1 MTQSMTAYARADQ
14 SASWGTLSWEI
25 RSVNQRYL
33 DPHFRLHEIFRPL
46 ESVFRRKLSDR
57 LHRGKLDI
65 QLFYHPETAQDNAIQ
80 IDQGALKALSVAMD
94 RVHSQVTGLVSAT
107 PLDVLRWP
115 GVTQQTEVDVEPIHE
130 ASLELLGQ
138 AIATLIENRGAE
150 GARLE
155 EMVTSRCVRIA
166 ELVEDAR
173 LSIPEIR
180 NAHRQK
186 LLKRIDNLD
195 LSVNEARLEQELV
208 LFAQK
213 MDVDEELDRLE
224 SHITAIRDAF
234 KGKAAIGR
242 RLDFLMQECTR
253 EANTLASKSQGIA
266 TTATAVELKVLV
278 EQMREQI
285 QNIE

>member
-1 MTQSMTAYARADQ
+1 MTQSMTAYARADM

-33 DPHFRLHEIFRPL
+33 DPHFRLHDIFRPL
-46 ESVFRRKLSDR
+46 ESAFRKKLSDK
-57 LHRGKLDI
+57 LHRGKFDI
-65 QLFYHPETAQDNAIQ
+65 QLFYHPETALDNSLQINNEALQ
-80 IDQGALKALSVAMD
+80 ALSSAIDQIHD
-94 RVHSQVTGLVSAT
+94 QVGGLISPS

-115 GVTQQTEVDVEPIHE
+115 GITQQTKVDIEPIHTS
-130 ASLELLGQ
+130 SLTLLNE
-138 AIATLIENRGAE
+138 AIATLIENRAAE

-155 EMVTSRCVRIA
+155 ELVLNRCSRIA
-166 ELVEDAR
+166 ELVNDAR
-173 LSIPEIR
+173 ATVPAIR
-180 NAHRQK
+180 TAHRQK
-186 LLKRIDNLD
+186 LLKRLDNLD
-195 LSVNEARLEQELV
+195 LTVNEARLEQELV

-213 MDVDEELDRLE
+213 MDIDEELDRLE
-224 SHITAIRDAF
+224 SHVTAIRDAF

-266 TTATAVELKVLV
+266 TTETAVELKVLI